1 MGNFPF
7 WIAHRGLRSQY
18 PENTLLAF
26 QQAYNAGFRAFETDC
41 KLTRDN
47 EIWLFHD
54 DELDMLTN
62 MSGRARDYDWQQL
75 QQCTILNGGI
85 PCLLSA
91 LWQWM
96 PADSFCNL
104 EIKPCPGREW
114 ESGVAL
120 GQFCQKYPK
129 NPQNIVISSFSEE
142 ALCGFN
148 SIKHDYPIA
157 MLFEAI
163 PENYKDIIS
172 NVRASTIHCDDDFF
186 DEKLAS
192 VLIKHY
198 PLRVYTVNNGER
210 AEYLRQ
216 CAVSGIFTD
225 NNLVS

>member
-1 MGNFPF
+1 M
-7 WIAHRGLRSQY
+7 RSQY

-26 QQAYNAGFRAFETDC
+26 QKAYQAGFRAFETDC

-54 DELDMLTN
+54 DEMDILSNLP
-62 MSGRARDYDWQQL
+62 GRARDYDWQLL
-75 QQCTILNGGI
+75 QKCTILNGGI

-129 NPQNIVISSFSEE
+129 NPDKILISSFSEE

-148 SIKHDYPIA
+148 SIQHQYPIA
-157 MLFEAI
+157 MLFEGI
-163 PENYKDIIS
+163 PENYQEIIMK
-172 NVRASTIHCDDDFF
+172 VKASAIHCDDDFF
-186 DEKLAS
+186 DMKL
-192 VLIKHY
+192 VDIIIKTM
-198 PLRVYTVNNGER
+198 PVRVYTVNNAER

-216 CAVSGIFTD
+216 CGVSGIFTD
-225 NNLVS
+225 MNLL